1 MQCVRQTRSKCMIL
15 WMTVSSD
22 GEQRNSEG
30 SEVLVAAI
38 IFRRCFTSSVRAIGS
53 SFQLAITAPQ
63 LDLTGYGTATA
74 QSCPLPHHLR
84 PPSTSHLATTLFTT
98 PHHTASATTS
108 ITLHN
113 PLFHQCT
120 AFDTN
125 AFFLL
130 TLHTSPTNLSPTTST
145 NLISSASLL
154 LSISTSTSTST
165 STFNPTPPHPTPP
178 HPHVCPMPAPHTPHF
193 TQRNSFNQLHHSQP
207 SHSITSSIH
216 TYIPT
221 TTSHPPIPPPTYPPA
236 GLPACLPSYLP
247 TFLPSYASSRQL
259 SAPYFGHTSFS
270 ALLIKM
276 SQYMHLSHSRG
287 GKRHEERRRRE
298 EEEKRRRGEEEKRKG
313 MRRMQPSI
321 LSLSSFCRNIH
332 ICTRPRVHST
342 SDMCDAM
349 TGASQ
354 LLPPSDAA
362 AAADDGDH
370 GGRRN
375 YHDDSDNGGA
385 MSADA
390 MRQAD
395 TIKMHDTV
403 DDTLLAQPR
412 HTSVQSTG
420 TRRREAVQADHSGDS
435 TPTHIA
441 AVAIGRPF
449 PLTVGR
455 SEEGQSRQPNET
467 TVLVAVAEV
476 QHQHQQQHQQ
486 QQNRRC
492 FTSSVRAI
500 GSSFQLAIT
509 APQLDLTGYGTATA
523 QSCPLPHHLRP
534 PSTSHLATTL
544 FTTPHHTASATTSIT
559 LHNPLFHQ
567 CTAFDTN
574 AFFLLTLHTSPTN
587 LSPTTSTN
595 LISSASLLL
604 SISTSTSTSTS
615 TFNPT
620 PPHPTPPHPHVC
632 PMPAPHTPHFTQ
644 RNSFNQLHHSQPSH
658 SITSSIHTYIPTTT
672 SHPPIPPPTYPPAGL
687 PACLPSYLPTF
698 LPSYASSRQL
708 SAPYFG
714 HTSFSALL
722 IKMSQ
727 YMHLSHSRG
736 GKRHEERRRRE
747 EEEKRRRGEEEK
759 RKGMR
764 RMQPSILS
772 LSSFCRNIHI
782 CTRPRV
788 HSTSDMCDAM
798 TGASQLLPPSD
809 AAAAADDG
817 DHGGRR
823 NYHDDSDNGGG
834 VVDVQH

>member
-1 MQCVRQTRSKCMIL
+1 
-15 WMTVSSD
+15 
-22 GEQRNSEG
+22 
-30 SEVLVAAI
+30 
-38 IFRRCFTSSVRAIGS
+38 
-53 SFQLAITAPQ
+53 
-63 LDLTGYGTATA
+63 
-74 QSCPLPHHLR
+74 
-84 PPSTSHLATTLFTT
+84 
-98 PHHTASATTS
+98 
-108 ITLHN
+108 
-113 PLFHQCT
+113 
-120 AFDTN
+120 
-125 AFFLL
+125 
-130 TLHTSPTNLSPTTST
+130 
-145 NLISSASLL
+145 
-154 LSISTSTSTST
+154 
-165 STFNPTPPHPTPP
+165 
-178 HPHVCPMPAPHTPHF
+178 
-193 TQRNSFNQLHHSQP
+193 
-207 SHSITSSIH
+207 
-216 TYIPT
+216 
-221 TTSHPPIPPPTYPPA
+221 
-236 GLPACLPSYLP
+236 
-247 TFLPSYASSRQL
+247 
-259 SAPYFGHTSFS
+259 
-270 ALLIKM
+270 
-276 SQYMHLSHSRG
+276 
-287 GKRHEERRRRE
+287 
-298 EEEKRRRGEEEKRKG
+298 
-313 MRRMQPSI
+313 
-321 LSLSSFCRNIH
+321 
-332 ICTRPRVHST
+332 
-342 SDMCDAM
+342 M

-354 LLPPSDAA
+354 LLLHLTQQLLLMTEIMAVVAIIMMIVIMVVVWWMCSI
-362 AAADDGDH
+362 
-370 GGRRN
+370 N
-375 YHDDSDNGGA
+375 VTFLA

-449 PLTVGR
+449 PLTTSLATVPPLR
-455 SEEGQSRQPNET
+455 KVAPYPT
-467 TVLVAVAEV
+467 T
-476 QHQHQQQHQQ
+476 
-486 QQNRRC
+486 
-492 FTSSVRAI
+492 S
-500 GSSFQLAIT
+500 
-509 APQLDLTGYGTATA
+509 D
-523 QSCPLPHHLRP
+523 HHLRLTLLP
-534 PSTSHLATTL
+534 PSSPHH
-544 FTTPHHTASATTSIT
+544 TTPHLPPPA
-559 LHNPLFHQ
+559 LH
-567 CTAFDTN
+567 CTIPSSTN
-574 AFFLLTLHTSPTN
+574 APPLTQMPSSCLHSTPHLPTSP
-587 LSPTTSTN
+587 PTTSTN

-604 SISTSTSTSTS
+604 SISTSTS